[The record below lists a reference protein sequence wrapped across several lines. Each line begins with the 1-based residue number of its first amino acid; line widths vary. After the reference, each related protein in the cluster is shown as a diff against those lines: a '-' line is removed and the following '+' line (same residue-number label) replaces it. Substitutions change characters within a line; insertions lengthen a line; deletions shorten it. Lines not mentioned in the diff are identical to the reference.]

1 MSSSQSIELVE
12 RYAARNYRPLPVVIE
27 RGDGV
32 WVWDESGKKYMD
44 LLSCYSALNFGHR
57 HPAILA
63 AVRDQCERVTLVPR
77 SYHNTELG
85 PLCRELAELCGLDRV
100 LPMNSG
106 AEAVETAIKTARAWG
121 YANRGVPQDRAQII
135 VADQNFHGRT
145 ITVVSFSSEP
155 YYREGF
161 GPFTPGFVSVP
172 FGDAAAIER
181 AIGPDTVAVL
191 LEPIQGEGGVVVP
204 PDGYLRACREICDR
218 AGIVL
223 IWDEVQTGFG
233 RTGKD
238 FCWQHE
244 GARPD
249 LMTLGKALGGGVY
262 PASAVV
268 GTEAVLGVLRPG
280 QHGSTFGGNPLA
292 MAIARASLRVLVEE
306 KLAERAAE
314 MGRVMLEGLR
324 SIRHGAIREVRGRGL
339 LLGIEVERDVGGAR
353 RVCERLLEVGLVTYE
368 THERVVRLAPP
379 LIVSRADV
387 DWALERIEQGFRG
400 L

>member
-1 MSSSQSIELVE
+1 MTSSQSIDLVE
-12 RYAARNYRPLPVVIE
+12 RYAARNYRPLPVVIA

-32 WVWDESGKKYMD
+32 WVWDERGKKYMD

-63 AVRDQCERVTLVPR
+63 AVREQCERVTLVPR

-85 PLCRELAELCGLDRV
+85 PLCHELAELCGLDRV

-121 YANRGVPQDRAQII
+121 YAHRGVAPGRAQII

-145 ITVVSFSSEP
+145 ITVVSFSSEAH
-155 YYREGF
+155 YRDGF

-172 FGDAAAIER
+172 FGDAAALER
-181 AIGPDTVAVL
+181 AIGPDTVAL
-191 LEPIQGEGGVVVP
+191 MLEPIQGEGGVIVP

-233 RTGKD
+233 RTGRN
-238 FCWQHE
+238 FRWQHE
-244 GARPD
+244 GAKPD
-249 LMTLGKALGGGVY
+249 LMMLGKALGGGVY
-262 PASAVV
+262 PVSAVV

-292 MAIARASLRVLVEE
+292 MAIARASLRVLTEE
-306 KLAERAAE
+306 KLADRAAE
-314 MGRVMLEGLR
+314 MGGVMIEGLR
-324 SIRHGAIREVRGRGL
+324 SIRHPAIREVRGKGL
-339 LLGIEVERDVGGAR
+339 LLGIEVEPDAGGAR

-387 DWALERIEQGFRG
+387 DWALERIEEGFRG